1 MLYRSSRP
9 NPEQPEGAAD
19 APTAARSETAGQ
31 VPVETGAP
39 ALPGGPT
46 RRRAALPVRS
56 NGAVAAAGSSE
67 LLATLPLAQG
77 ELGAEDAAEL
87 SLLKRQIERHAQF
100 HCAGYKEKCLR
111 RRIAV
116 RMRACAVHRYAD
128 YARLLDSDPVEYER
142 LIDALTVNVSK
153 FFRNPEVWDVIAERV
168 LPQLYGLDVPVIRAW
183 SAGSAGGEEAYTLS
197 ILAHEYAAAHD
208 QPPDRLRVLGTDI
221 DRQIIAAAKRG
232 EYTDFAMT
240 DIAAAVR
247 DRWFDHD
254 GTYRLR
260 HAAREGVQF
269 AHHDLMR
276 DRFPRGQHLILCRN
290 VIIYFERPV
299 QEELFRRF
307 HEALV
312 PGGFLVLGKVE
323 ALFGAAA
330 ALFDPVVNRQ
340 RVFRKS

>member
-1 MLYRSSRP
+1 MSHRSSRP
-9 NPEQPEGAAD
+9 HSDQPAEKGPPAE
-19 APTAARSETAGQ
+19 SSGETAGAVPAGTAAA
-31 VPVETGAP
+31 VPVRGTLRQGTALPSRPNGGAP
-39 ALPGGPT
+39 
-46 RRRAALPVRS
+46 V
-56 NGAVAAAGSSE
+56 AGSSQ
-67 LLATLPLAQG
+67 LLATLPLAHG
-77 ELGAEDAAEL
+77 ELGVDDAAEL
-87 SLLKRQIERHAQF
+87 SLLKRQIERHAHF

-116 RMRACAVHRYAD
+116 RMRACAVHTYAD

-168 LPQLYGLDVPVIRAW
+168 LPQLYDSAVPVIRAW

-197 ILAHEYAAAHD
+197 ILAREYAARHD
-208 QPPDRLRVLGTDI
+208 QPLDRLRVLGTDI
-221 DRQIIAAAKRG
+221 DRRVLAAAKRG

-240 DIAAAVR
+240 DTDATVR

-260 HAAREGVQF
+260 PAAREGVQF
-269 AHHDLMR
+269 ALHDLMR
-276 DRFPRGQHLILCRN
+276 DQFPRGQHLILCRN
-290 VIIYFERPV
+290 VIIYFERSV

-307 HEALV
+307 HEALA
-312 PGGFLVLGKVE
+312 PGGYLVLGKVE

-330 ALFDPVVNRQ
+330 ALFQPVVNRQ